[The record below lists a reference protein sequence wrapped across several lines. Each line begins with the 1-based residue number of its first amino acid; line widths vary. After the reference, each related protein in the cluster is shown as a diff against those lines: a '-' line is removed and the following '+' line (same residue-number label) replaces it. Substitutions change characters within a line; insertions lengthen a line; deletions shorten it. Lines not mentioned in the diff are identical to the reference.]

1 MSRRARSAGQASWS
15 GKASDRVCAHRAAT
29 SSSAT
34 SAIISKSRR
43 LKEGRMEKYIHRENL
58 ALLRK
63 RLAEA
68 QDEATRKIILKL
80 LAEEEAK
87 DPTLHKQK

>member
-1 MSRRARSAGQASWS
+1 
-15 GKASDRVCAHRAAT
+15 
-29 SSSAT
+29 
-34 SAIISKSRR
+34 
-43 LKEGRMEKYIHRENL
+43 MENFIHRENL

-68 QDEATRKIILKL
+68 RDEATRKIILKL

-87 DPTLHKQK
+87 DPAPPKQRR

>member
-1 MSRRARSAGQASWS
+1 M
-15 GKASDRVCAHRAAT
+15 DR
-29 SSSAT
+29 
-34 SAIISKSRR
+34 
-43 LKEGRMEKYIHRENL
+43 YIHRENL

-68 QDEATRKIILKL
+68 PDEATRKVILKL

-87 DPTLHKQK
+87 DLPPPRQS

>member
-1 MSRRARSAGQASWS
+1 M
-15 GKASDRVCAHRAAT
+15 D
-29 SSSAT
+29 
-34 SAIISKSRR
+34 
-43 LKEGRMEKYIHRENL
+43 KYIHRENL

-68 QDEATRKIILKL
+68 QDENTRKVILKL

-87 DPTLHKQK
+87 GISPLRKS